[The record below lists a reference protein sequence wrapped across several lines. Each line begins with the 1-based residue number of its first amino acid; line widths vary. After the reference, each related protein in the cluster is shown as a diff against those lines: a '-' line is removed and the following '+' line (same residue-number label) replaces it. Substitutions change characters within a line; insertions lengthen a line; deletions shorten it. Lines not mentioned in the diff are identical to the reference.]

1 MVLVQRQWVL
11 IAGHD
16 KIGVDRES
24 VGDDMV
30 VIRIAADW
38 VDLGQRRGE
47 QPPELFQFIAPCKD
61 PRVAMAVAIP
71 QAGGEKCESGFID
84 EQRREMQNE
93 LALMGQLSRPGRER
107 FRETGRR

>member
-1 MVLVQRQWVL
+1 
-11 IAGHD
+11 
-16 KIGVDRES
+16 
-24 VGDDMV
+24 
-30 VIRIAADW
+30 
-38 VDLGQRRGE
+38 
-47 QPPELFQFIAPCKD
+47 
-61 PRVAMAVAIP
+61 MAVAIP